1 MHLVGIPHCQPNIP
15 DRKAGQL
22 QQLRRF
28 EHAVIQQEFLWRF
41 PQCFLEN
48 FSEISAVQSADTGN
62 IFNRDLILKVVFNVG
77 QCLVNVE
84 FPQFAAVFQLFICR
98 RTQKIIQKQIEM
110 PDQMKRRLIFVTGDV
125 QHFVCHVLPQ
135 AFVSGMIDRFVQRKP
150 DGVQQ
155 GLHTESVEFQ
165 PDVFPRQ
172 LLVGNIGGDLIGE
185 DHEPLHAFDRVGL
198 GDTLA
203 VVCHQGAG
211 AG

>member
-1 MHLVGIPHCQPNIP
+1 MCMFFVAINGIVDMVLIPPFSGGNAVVVLECSGKVHLVGIPHCQPNIP
-15 DRKAGQL
+15 DRKTGQL

-48 FSEISAVQSADTGN
+48 FAEISAVQSADTGN

-110 PDQMKRRLIFVTGDV
+110 PDQMKRRLIFVAEMYSIS
-125 QHFVCHVLPQ
+125 FAMSC
-135 AFVSGMIDRFVQRKP
+135 RR
-150 DGVQQ
+150 
-155 GLHTESVEFQ
+155 
-165 PDVFPRQ
+165 
-172 LLVGNIGGDLIGE
+172 LL
-185 DHEPLHAFDRVGL
+185 F
-198 GDTLA
+198 LA
-203 VVCHQGAG
+203 
-211 AG
+211 